1 MNLYKSYKC
10 RKERRWERDEKSQWK
25 GEGKE
30 WVMPRDGGRNK
41 EKDGGEERRE
51 RRPPKLDFFVYP
63 TSCVTLDTFL
73 NLSEVWQF
81 PSGKVEAR
89 IVASTGSFLEIK

>member
-1 MNLYKSYKC
+1 MEGGIKKRMEE
-10 RKERRWERDEKSQWK
+10 RKEEREDHQSWI
-25 GEGKE
+25 
-30 WVMPRDGGRNK
+30 
-41 EKDGGEERRE
+41 
-51 RRPPKLDFFVYP
+51 FFAYP

-81 PSGKVEAR
+81 PSGKVEVR